1 MSKKVSYFGWGD
13 NWYRIQVST
22 GLCQEAV
29 SVIFLMHDNLNCK
42 EISLSKTTFK
52 IITSLS
58 LWIHYSNWFVLKY
71 CVLIIFV
78 SEFYNQISLIGLQ
91 GLTLKFVAEPSICF
105 SVSIWVGA
113 KVFDSNI
120 NINTCSRTTSIIQLT
135 QATDSGNCVKFAEI
149 LGGDGR
155 PYSIYTNRNCKDLFG
170 SVCEGIF

>member
-1 MSKKVSYFGWGD
+1 M
-13 NWYRIQVST
+13 
-22 GLCQEAV
+22 
-29 SVIFLMHDNLNCK
+29 
-42 EISLSKTTFK
+42 FK

-58 LWIHYSNWFVLKY
+58 LWIRYSNWFVLKY
-71 CVLIIFV
+71 CILIIFV

-91 GLTLKFVAEPSICF
+91 GMTLKFVIEPLICF

-113 KVFDSNI
+113 NVFDSNI

-135 QATDSGNCVKFAEI
+135 QATDSGNCVKLAEI

-155 PYSIYTNRNCKDLFG
+155 RYSIYTNRNRKDLLA

>member
-1 MSKKVSYFGWGD
+1 M
-13 NWYRIQVST
+13 
-22 GLCQEAV
+22 
-29 SVIFLMHDNLNCK
+29 
-42 EISLSKTTFK
+42 FK

-58 LWIHYSNWFVLKY
+58 LWIRYSNWFVLKY
-71 CVLIIFV
+71 YILIIFV

-91 GLTLKFVAEPSICF
+91 GMTLKFVVEPLICF

-113 KVFDSNI
+113 NVFDSNI

-135 QATDSGNCVKFAEI
+135 QATDSGNCVKLAEI

-155 PYSIYTNRNCKDLFG
+155 RYSIYTNRNCKDHFA